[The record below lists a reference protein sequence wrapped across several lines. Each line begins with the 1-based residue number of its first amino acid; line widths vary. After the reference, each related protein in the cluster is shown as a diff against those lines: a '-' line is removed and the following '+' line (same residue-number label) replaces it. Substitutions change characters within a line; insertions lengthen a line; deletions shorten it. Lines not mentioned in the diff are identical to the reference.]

1 MLPDDTSWFFGIQE
15 SDLPGKLVIRTGV
28 AYRNEYDECIPYEYG
43 DVAYEDIPAYILP
56 SIRRLHRL
64 LEDEYVRHICLG
76 QLHLLANGM

>member
-28 AYRNEYDECIPYEYG
+28 AYRNEYDE
-43 DVAYEDIPAYILP
+43 DIPTYILP

-64 LEDEYVRHICLG
+64 LEDEYVRHICLE